1 MRRFKTTGAVD
12 CSVELCG
19 PYYIVSCCME
29 TVKAP
34 SVSLSVFY
42 NNINNNNNKV
52 YINYTGAS
60 LVNLKRYVLGY
71 GINATY
77 RNVIPMM
84 TKYYIKD
91 LK

>member
-19 PYYIVSCCME
+19 PYYIVLCCME
-29 TVKAP
+29 TVKDP

-42 NNINNNNNKV
+42 NNIKNNNNKV

-60 LVNLKRYVLGY
+60 LANLQMLYVGMY
-71 GINATY
+71 
-77 RNVIPMM
+77 
-84 TKYYIKD
+84 
-91 LK
+91 